1 MDISIYYTKEEI
13 LNTKPHFNYVD
24 NGTDLYLHQIDGEFK
39 IYKKL
44 YILKNNATELT
55 EIYVELNVYMVIV
68 AHLRNSKTRW
78 LNVLDAYVFYNIKD
92 YFECLEEANKN
103 RLF

>member
-1 MDISIYYTKEEI
+1 MDPKLYYTKEELMTI
-13 LNTKPHFNYVD
+13 PHFNFVD
-24 NGTDLYLHQIDGEFK
+24 TDTNLYMHQKDGEFV

-44 YILKNNATELT
+44 LLLKPNASELT
-55 EIYVELNVYMVIV
+55 EIYVELKVYMVIV

-92 YFECLEEANKN
+92 YFECLDEANKN

>member
-13 LNTKPHFNYVD
+13 LNTKPHFNYID

-44 YILKNNATELT
+44 FLLKPNASELT
-55 EIYVELNVYMVIV
+55 EIYVELKVYMIIV

>member
-1 MDISIYYTKEEI
+1 MNPKIYYTKEELMLI
-13 LNTKPHFNYVD
+13 PHFNYVD

-44 YILKNNATELT
+44 YILKNNASELT
-55 EIYVELNVYMVIV
+55 EIYVELKVYMVIV

-92 YFECLEEANKN
+92 YFECLDEANKN